1 MQHQPHQGK
10 DAGDRPRDDV
20 QRRVLVVDD
29 SKMQRR
35 ILSAQ
40 LARSG
45 YQVLEAGSA
54 EEALTICAKTE
65 PDLVISDWM
74 MPGMTGIEFCRAF
87 RAMERAGYG
96 YFILLT
102 SKSDKTDVARG
113 LEMGADD
120 FLSKP
125 VNGDELRARLS
136 AGDRILRMERELQ
149 DKNRLL
155 RATQDAIDRDLVEA
169 RKLQQ
174 SLVRERYRS
183 FGTAAVSLML
193 RPSGHVGG
201 DLVGFFPINTQR
213 VALFG
218 IDVSGHGITSA
229 LMTARLAGYLSGTS
243 PEQNIALM
251 RTGPD
256 AFDARPPAELAEF
269 LNTMMLQEMR
279 TDTYFT
285 LIYADVDLI
294 SGRVDLLQAGHPHP
308 AVLRRDGRVEYI
320 GTGGL
325 PIGLVDGARYETF
338 QITLLP
344 GERLVLMSDGFT
356 EAAGADGV
364 LLGDDGFAQM
374 MERSAGLRGPAFLDA
389 LNWDVSVYSGGELAD
404 DISAVLLEFD
414 GQAAGQ

>member
-1 MQHQPHQGK
+1 M
-10 DAGDRPRDDV
+10 
-20 QRRVLVVDD
+20 
-29 SKMQRR
+29 
-35 ILSAQ
+35 
-40 LARSG
+40 
-45 YQVLEAGSA
+45 LEAGSA

-414 GQAAGQ
+414 GQPAGR